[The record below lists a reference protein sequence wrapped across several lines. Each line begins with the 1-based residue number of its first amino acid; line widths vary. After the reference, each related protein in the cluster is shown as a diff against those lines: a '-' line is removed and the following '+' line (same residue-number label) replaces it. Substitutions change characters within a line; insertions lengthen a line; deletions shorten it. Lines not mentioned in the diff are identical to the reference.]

1 MERNRKNA
9 LWWAAGGAAL
19 LAAGALWQ
27 SRRAMDLRGRIVL
40 ITGGSRGLGLVLARE
55 FGARGARLVICA
67 RDPEELERAREG
79 LARRGVEV
87 FPVRCDVSD
96 PDQIQQLV
104 ETVISRY
111 GCLDVLVNNAGV
123 IQVGPLEVQTVADFE
138 EAMRIHFWGPLHLTR
153 AVLPCMKQQGEGRI
167 VNVSS
172 IGGKVSVPHMLPYSA
187 SKFALVG
194 LSEGLRAELKK
205 DGILVTTVVPATM
218 RTGSPRNAF
227 FKGDHHAE
235 YTWFALSD
243 SLPGAS
249 VPAERAARQIV
260 AATRRGDPELII
272 GWWPELAVR
281 FHGLFPGAT
290 SDLMALM
297 NRALPEPDDAGTER
311 YLGSESETPL
321 TRSSITRLTQ
331 QAAAKNNQ
339 L

>member
-1 MERNRKNA
+1 MERSRKNA
-9 LWWAAGGAAL
+9 FWLAAGGAAL
-19 LAAGALWQ
+19 LAAGALIRS
-27 SRRAMDLRGRIVL
+27 SRSMDLHGRVVL
-40 ITGGSRGLGLVLARE
+40 VTGGSRGLGLVLARE

-67 RDPEELERAREG
+67 RDPEELERARED
-79 LARRGVEV
+79 LAGRGIEV
-87 FPVRCDVSD
+87 FPVRCDVMD

-104 ETVISRY
+104 EIVISRY

-123 IQVGPLEVQTVADFE
+123 IQVGPLEVQTIADFE
-138 EAMRIHFWGPLHLTR
+138 EAMRVHFWGPLHLTR
-153 AVLPCMKQQGEGRI
+153 AVLPCMKEQGGGRI
-167 VNVSS
+167 VNISS
-172 IGGKVSVPHMLPYSA
+172 IGGKISVPHLLPYST

-194 LSEGLRAELKK
+194 LSEGLRAEVKK

-227 FKGDHHAE
+227 FKGDHRAE
-235 YTWFALSD
+235 YTWFTLGD
-243 SLPGAS
+243 SLPGTS

-281 FHGLFPGAT
+281 FHGLFPGVT

-297 NRALPEPDDAGTER
+297 NQALPEPGDAGLER
-311 YLGSESETPL
+311 HRGSESETPL
-321 TRSSITRLTQ
+321 TRSWLTGLTR
-331 QAAAKNNQ
+331 QAAARNNE